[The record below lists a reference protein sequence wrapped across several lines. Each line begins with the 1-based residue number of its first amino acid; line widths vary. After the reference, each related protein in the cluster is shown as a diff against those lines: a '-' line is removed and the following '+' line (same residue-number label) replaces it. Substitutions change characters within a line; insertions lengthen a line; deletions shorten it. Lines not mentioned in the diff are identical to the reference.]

1 MVTILDLNSGNI
13 GSVQNMLHRLEVE
26 TSVTN
31 SANALAKASRI
42 IIPGVGVFGDA
53 TRKLDVIKG
62 LRSTLKN
69 LSQQRRVPILG
80 ICLGM
85 QLLFEKSE
93 EGEGAGLGLIEGEVN
108 RIPASGLKVPHMGWN
123 NLEITKEDPLF
134 NNFDQRSRFYFVHSF
149 AKE

>member
-13 GSVQNMLHRLEVE
+13 GTVQNMLHRLEVE

-42 IIPGVGVFGDA
+42 IIPEQLGFSA
-53 TRKLDVIKG
+53 TQQESLDVIKG

-69 LSQQRRVPILG
+69 LSQQRQVPILG

-93 EGEGAGLGLIEGEVN
+93 EGEGAGLGLIEGGVH
-108 RIPASGLKVPHMGWN
+108 RIPASGLKVSPIW
-123 NLEITKEDPLF
+123 LEVI
-134 NNFDQRSRFYFVHSF
+134 
-149 AKE
+149 

>member
-42 IIPGVGVFGDA
+42 IIPGVGIFSDA

-69 LSQQRRVPILG
+69 LSQQRQVPILG

-85 QLLFEKSE
+85 QLLLKKVKRVK
-93 EGEGAGLGLIEGEVN
+93 ALGLVSLKEGFTVFQQ
-108 RIPASGLKVPHMGWN
+108 V
-123 NLEITKEDPLF
+123 D
-134 NNFDQRSRFYFVHSF
+134 
-149 AKE
+149 

>member
-42 IIPGVGVFGDA
+42 IIPGVGIFSDA

-69 LSQQRRVPILG
+69 LSQQRQVPILG
-80 ICLGM
+80 ICLGIYF
-85 QLLFEKSE
+85 LKKVKRVK
-93 EGEGAGLGLIEGEVN
+93 ALGLVSLKEGFTVFSKW
-108 RIPASGLKVPHMGWN
+108 IKSTPYGL
-123 NLEITKEDPLF
+123 E
-134 NNFDQRSRFYFVHSF
+134 
-149 AKE
+149 

>member
-1 MVTILDLNSGNI
+1 
-13 GSVQNMLHRLEVE
+13 MLHRLEVE

-42 IIPGVGVFGDA
+42 IIPGVGIFSDA

-69 LSQQRRVPILG
+69 LSQQRQVPILG

-93 EGEGAGLGLIEGEVN
+93 EGEGAGLGLIEGGVH

-123 NLEITKEDPLF
+123 DLKIAKKDPL
-134 NNFDQRSRFYFVHSF
+134 
-149 AKE
+149 